1 MSIQRSDSAPRPMV
15 FEHTTLG
22 QRVLFG
28 SGKAAERLVAELDR
42 LGATRPMIIAGEH
55 EAELVRQVAERAQP
69 ALTWN
74 DVVQHVPVELAER
87 ARDAAREADVDALVT
102 VGGGSTT
109 GLGKAIALTSGL
121 PLLAVP
127 TTYAG
132 SEATSMWGMTEDR
145 TKSTGLDPKVLPEA
159 VIYDAELSRSL
170 PVGLSVASGLNGL
183 AHCVDSLWAPKA
195 DPINQAHALEGA
207 RALAIALRGIVKD
220 PEDMHA
226 REQALYGCYLS
237 ALSFASAGSGIHHKI
252 AHVLGGTFNLPHA
265 ETHATVLPYVLAFNA
280 PAVPELA
287 GRLAAA
293 LGYEGT
299 VAGGEARAAN
309 DALAALRKDLD
320 APRAL
325 SDVGFTEED
334 VTEAVER
341 SLQAIPESNPVTP
354 TTENLTV
361 LLRAALQGE
370 NPSVVTAA
378 TGDASDSTESEEQC
392 QREAQLTEQVLAS
405 FDESPDPR
413 LAEVLRSVVTHA
425 HAVVRETRLTED
437 EWNAAIKF
445 LTDAGNITTD
455 TRQEFVL
462 LSDVL
467 GISMQTIAVNNQ
479 AYEDATEATV
489 FGPFFAQDAPRID
502 QGEDIAGGAPGQPCW
517 VEGTVKDTDGNPVAG
532 ARIEVWEAD
541 DEGLYDVQHTDGR
554 VYGRAWLESDN
565 DGTFRFWGLTPTPY
579 PIPHDGPVGKMLQ
592 STGRSPYRAA
602 HLHFMV
608 SAPGRRT
615 LVTHIFVEGDPQL
628 EAGDSVFGVKDSLI
642 KTFETHDANEP
653 TPDGRRLDE
662 SWASTRFDVVLA
674 PEDV

>member
-1 MSIQRSDSAPRPMV
+1 MTQQRFTTTEQPMV
-15 FEHTTLG
+15 FEHTTLA

-28 SGKAAERLVAELDR
+28 TGKAAEYLVGELES
-42 LGATRPMIIAGEH
+42 LGAQRPMLIAGEA
-55 EAELVRQVAERAQP
+55 EAQLAEQVASRIEP
-69 ALTWN
+69 AVIW
-74 DVVQHVPVELAER
+74 DEVVQHVPVELAER
-87 ARDAAREADVDALVT
+87 ARAAATDAGVDALIT

-121 PLLAVP
+121 PLIAVP

-145 TKSTGLDPKVLPEA
+145 TKSTGLDPKVLPSA

-183 AHCVDSLWAPKA
+183 AHCIDSLWAPKA

-207 RALAIALRGIVKD
+207 RALAIALRGIVLKSD
-220 PEDMHA
+220 DMRA

-252 AHVLGGTFNLPHA
+252 AHVLGGTFDLPHA
-265 ETHATVLPYVLAFNA
+265 ETHATLLPYVLAFNA
-280 PAVPELA
+280 PAVPDLA
-287 GRLAAA
+287 QRLASA
-293 LGYEGT
+293 LGYS
-299 VAGGEARAAN
+299 GEASGARAAN
-309 DALAALRKDLD
+309 HALAQLRSDLN

-325 SDVGFTEED
+325 SEVGFTED
-334 VTEAVER
+334 GVAEAVER
-341 SLQAIPESNPVTP
+341 SLKAIPDSNPVTP

-361 LLRAALQGE
+361 LIRAALSGE
-370 NPSVVTAA
+370 DPAMVTQATEDGESSDVVA
-378 TGDASDSTESEEQC
+378 EQQ
-392 QREAQLTEQVLAS
+392 QREEELTERVLAS
-405 FDESPDPR
+405 FDESPDER

-437 EWNAAIKF
+437 EWNAGITF
-445 LTDAGNITTD
+445 LTESGHITTD

-489 FGPFFAQDAPRID
+489 FGPFFVQDAPHIE
-502 QGEDIAGGAPGQPCW
+502 QGGDIGGGAPGQPCW
-517 VEGTVKDTDGNPVAG
+517 VEGTIKGTDGAPIPG

-554 VYGRAWLESDN
+554 VYGRAWLESDEN
-565 DGTFRFWGLTPTPY
+565 GEFRFWGLTPTPY

-592 STGRSPYRAA
+592 ATGRSPYRAA

-608 SAPGRRT
+608 TAPEHRT

-628 EAGDSVFGVKDSLI
+628 DAGDSVFGVKDSLI
-642 KTFETHDANEP
+642 KRFENQPEGTP
-653 TPDGRRLDE
+653 TPDGRQVDGT
-662 SWASTRFDVVLA
+662 WARTRFDVVLA
-674 PEDV
+674 PADS